1 MVIVTSTTLEALVSV
16 AANLVPLSNTQMAA
30 AVEATPL
37 MAAAVEATPLFVVCR
52 MQAID
57 ILPEVT

>member
-37 MAAAVEATPLFVVCR
+37 FVVCR

>member
-1 MVIVTSTTLEALVSV
+1 MVIVTSTLEALVSV
-16 AANLVPLSNTQMAA
+16 TANLVPLSNTQ
-30 AVEATPL
+30 